1 MGQKKKEAFVDE
13 TIKTYQ
19 EPNKTGLEKIYGK
32 NDLTDEAVERQAK
45 NIKQILKVSSGLT
58 SEQQEQVV
66 KEQQQIAILDV
77 EIEKREKILQLAKSK
92 KILTSKQAAE

>member
-58 SEQQEQVV
+58 SEQQ
-66 KEQQQIAILDV
+66 
-77 EIEKREKILQLAKSK
+77 
-92 KILTSKQAAE
+92 